1 MAARTRPASRRSPR
15 LSAPPL
21 STYWEA
27 TREPLYSLVFL
38 LPLVATY
45 EFGALLLRV
54 STPVQHELVAQQLL
68 RTLLGWFGAGGLWL
82 PGLAL
87 LITLLL
93 WHVLSHRPWQ
103 IRAWVPL
110 LMAGESV
117 LLVLP
122 LLAIHLLPLQA
133 GDGPVG
139 SLAERIVLAL
149 GAGIYEELLFRLG
162 LISLL
167 LFVLGDLLRL
177 PRRAAAP
184 IALLLAAAI
193 FALCHYHPVGVEIF
207 SWSGFLQRLVAGAY
221 LSLIFLS
228 RGLGI
233 ATGCHSGYNLLI
245 LVLGT

>member
-1 MAARTRPASRRSPR
+1 MAPRTPAASRRPPR
-15 LSAPPL
+15 LRAVPL
-21 STYWEA
+21 SAYWEA
-27 TREPLYSLVFL
+27 TREPLYCLVFL

-54 STPVQHELVAQQLL
+54 STLLQHELVAQQLL
-68 RTLLGWFGAGGLWL
+68 SSLLGWFGAGGLWL
-82 PGLAL
+82 PGVAL
-87 LITLLL
+87 LITLLV
-93 WHVLSHRPWQ
+93 WHVLTRRPWQ

-110 LMAGESV
+110 LMAGESL
-117 LLVLP
+117 LLVFP

-133 GDGPVG
+133 GGGPREG
-139 SLAERIVLAL
+139 LAERIVLAL

-167 LFVLGDLLRL
+167 LLLADMLRI

-184 IALLLAAAI
+184 ATLLLAAVI
-193 FALCHYHPVGVEIF
+193 FALCHYHPVGVDAF
-207 SWSGFLQRLVAGAY
+207 SWPSFLQRSLAGAY

-233 ATGCHSGYNLLI
+233 AAGCHSAYNLLI
-245 LVLGT
+245 LVLRA

>member
-1 MAARTRPASRRSPR
+1 MAARTSGASRRPPR
-15 LSAPPL
+15 LTSAPL

-27 TREPLYSLVFL
+27 TREPLYCLVFL

-45 EFGALLLRV
+45 EFGALLLRI
-54 STPVQHELVAQQLL
+54 STFVQHELVAQQLL
-68 RTLLGWFGAGGLWL
+68 RALLGWFGASGLWL

-87 LITLLL
+87 LITLLV
-93 WHVLSHRPWQ
+93 WHVLSHRSWQ
-103 IRAWVPL
+103 IRVWIPL
-110 LMAGESV
+110 LMTGESV
-117 LLVLP
+117 LLVFP
-122 LLAIHLLPLQA
+122 LLTIHLLPLQA
-133 GDGPVG
+133 GGG
-139 SLAERIVLAL
+139 LGEGLAERIVLAL

-162 LISLL
+162 LVSLL

-184 IALLLAAAI
+184 IALLLAATI

-207 SWSGFLQRLVAGAY
+207 SWSGFLQRLIAGAY
-221 LSLIFLS
+221 LTLIFLS

-245 LVLGT
+245 LILGA